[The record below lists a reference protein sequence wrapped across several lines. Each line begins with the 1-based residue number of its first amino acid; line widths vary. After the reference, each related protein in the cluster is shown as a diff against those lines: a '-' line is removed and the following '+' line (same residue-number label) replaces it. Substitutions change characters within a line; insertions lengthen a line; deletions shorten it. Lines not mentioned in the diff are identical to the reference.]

1 MVRLFFEEGMTVKRH
16 ITNLNWG
23 FSMFHFTVLKNLLGF
38 GAAILLLAACE
49 TASTKTGD
57 ASGSA
62 SGSASSGTASSSA
75 TAGSG
80 STSASGASGA
90 SGASSSGSS
99 ASAGSTSQ
107 AGAAANAAELLAN
120 VGDRVLFG
128 FDSSEL
134 SGASQATLDRQAAFL
149 AARPALR
156 ITIEGHCDERGT
168 REYNLALGER
178 RASVVR
184 DYLVARG
191 INAARIKTISYGKER
206 PAAVGSN
213 EAAWAKNRRSVTV
226 LD

>member
-1 MVRLFFEEGMTVKRH
+1 
-16 ITNLNWG
+16 
-23 FSMFHFTVLKNLLGF
+23 MFHLPVLKNLLGF

-62 SGSASSGTASSSA
+62 SGSAGSGTASSSA
-75 TAGSG
+75 TAGGASTSSSGSASSG
-80 STSASGASGA
+80 STSSGST
-90 SGASSSGSS
+90 SSGSTS
-99 ASAGSTSQ
+99 SGSTSSGSTASAGSTSQ
-107 AGAAANAAELLAN
+107 PAAAVDAADLLAN

-134 SGASQATLDRQAAFL
+134 TSGSQATLNRQAAFL

-191 INAARIKTISYGKER
+191 INAARI
-206 PAAVGSN
+206 
-213 EAAWAKNRRSVTV
+213 
-226 LD
+226 